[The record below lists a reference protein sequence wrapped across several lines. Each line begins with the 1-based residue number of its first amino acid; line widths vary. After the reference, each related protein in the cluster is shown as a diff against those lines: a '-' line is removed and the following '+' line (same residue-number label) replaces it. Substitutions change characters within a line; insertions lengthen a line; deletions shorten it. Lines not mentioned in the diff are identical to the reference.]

1 MRITSLYAALGALL
15 LIVLSIRVMLQRRR
29 ARVGIHDGGD
39 HVLAKR
45 IRAHAN
51 ATEYLPIGLL
61 LLLLLEANQTQAW
74 LLHLIGLCLI
84 VGRILHA
91 WGLSRSSV
99 VSVGR
104 AAGIA
109 LTLLS
114 IALAACLLIW
124 QYLLFGPR

>member
-15 LIVLSIRVMLQRRR
+15 LIVLSVRVMLQRRR
-29 ARVGIHDGGD
+29 ARVGILDGGD

-61 LLLLLEANQTQAW
+61 LLLLLETSQTQAW
-74 LLHLIGLCLI
+74 LLHGIGLCLI

-91 WGLSRSSV
+91 WGLSRSSAL
-99 VSVGR
+99 SFGR
-104 AAGIA
+104 AAGIV
-109 LTLLS
+109 LTLLA
-114 IALAACLLIW
+114 IVLAALVLLW

>member
-15 LIVLSIRVMLQRRR
+15 LIVLAVRVIVQRRR

-74 LLHLIGLCLI
+74 LLHVVGISLIA
-84 VGRILHA
+84 GRILHA
-91 WGLSRSSV
+91 WGLTRSSA

-104 AAGIA
+104 AAGIV
-109 LTLLS
+109 LTLLA
-114 IALAACLLIW
+114 ILLAAGLLIW
-124 QYLLFGPR
+124 QYLIFGPR

>member
-15 LIVLSIRVMLQRRR
+15 LIVLAVRVMLQRRH

-74 LLHLIGLCLI
+74 LLHVVGICLI
-84 VGRILHA
+84 AGRLLHA
-91 WGLSRSSV
+91 WGLSRSSAI
-99 VSVGR
+99 SVGR
-104 AAGIA
+104 AAGIV
-109 LTLLS
+109 LTLLA
-114 IALAACLLIW
+114 IVLAAVLLIW